1 MTEAEKYRERCFP
14 KSQVDDQKIKKKVMR
29 YFFAKSLSSLKML
42 VYQPGSQA

>member
-14 KSQVDDQKIKKKVMR
+14 KSQVDDQK
-29 YFFAKSLSSLKML
+29 SLSSVKML